1 MKRSFIISL
10 VIALVALGLMSC
22 DGTAISSPSIQ
33 AASKMVRTSAAGV
46 RDTIN
51 LNDSLN
57 VGDTVRLSLI
67 VQGYYHYLT
76 VLLGHFGYHYVSRF
90 GLESSGLC
98 CVGARFGSRAWKS
111 HLYAQHGLC
120 LPYQL
125 ALHAALFRYASY
137 RYDCGFQC
145 RRTVFSATL
154 SLRCSSPIRK
164 TYCFLASCHSASISS
179 IDMSFNSRP
188 ISRARVSI

>member
-1 MKRSFIISL
+1 MKRSFVISL

-51 LNDSLN
+51 LTDSLN

-76 VLLGHFGYHYVSRF
+76 S
-90 GLESSGLC
+90 
-98 CVGARFGSRAWKS
+98 
-111 HLYAQHGLC
+111 
-120 LPYQL
+120 
-125 ALHAALFRYASY
+125 
-137 RYDCGFQC
+137 
-145 RRTVFSATL
+145 FSATSDTTML
-154 SLRCSSPIRK
+154 VGLAWNQADSAALAPGSDPEHGKVIFTPNSAYVFLTNLRFTPRYSGTHR
-164 TYCFLASCHSASISS
+164 
-179 IDMSFNSRP
+179 IDMIVASSAGEPYSPQLYHYDVVVR
-188 ISRARVSI
+188 